1 MRYECKYRKGH
12 QFGRPLAP
20 RDPRLERPGQKR
32 SAGKCPKTWTGPH
45 KEQNERHRYSND
57 SMGAPWVPTSHPKM
71 LPSGAQTRPNL
82 TGTPKDYV
90 YTFFQLCMLQAIHIS
105 VTWWR
110 GKGGLAKRQQNTTQ
124 EQSESGQSKVP
135 SKISMVLCAPY
146 NAYCTGAAGR
156 KSRLKYHGN
165 NPWYFVGLFN
175 ASAAQAR
182 HK

>member
-105 VTWWR
+105 VTWWLGKR
-110 GKGGLAKRQQNTTQ
+110 GVSAKRQKEMRIRTTQ
-124 EQSESGQSKVP
+124 GGHNHSMLLWTVPDCRGTCHQSILFTTLLPTFPYPFAGATGNSIGQK
-135 SKISMVLCAPY
+135 
-146 NAYCTGAAGR
+146 GR
-156 KSRLKYHGN
+156 RTLGFK
-165 NPWYFVGLFN
+165 
-175 ASAAQAR
+175 
-182 HK
+182 